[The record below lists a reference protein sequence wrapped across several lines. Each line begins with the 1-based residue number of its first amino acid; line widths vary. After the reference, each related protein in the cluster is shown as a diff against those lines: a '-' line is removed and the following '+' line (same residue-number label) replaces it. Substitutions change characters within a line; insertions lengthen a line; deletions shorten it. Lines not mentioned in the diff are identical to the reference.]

1 MGKNGPEAM
10 RIDHH
15 SVEDLLGPLNEVE
28 KKNAPSELF
37 TVGDVSLLA
46 NGARVSIVGTRR
58 ASREGLR
65 RAGRLAR
72 LLIERRIVVVSGLA
86 EGIDTA
92 AHRAAIDAGG
102 RTIAILGTPLDT
114 FYPAKNRS
122 LQELI
127 MREHL
132 AVSQFPPGFSGGRK
146 CFPMRN
152 RTMALISEATVIV
165 EAGEGS
171 GTLHQG
177 WEALRLGRPLFLME
191 SVTKAPDLSW
201 PAEMLGFGAEVL
213 SDQTLEFFF
222 ETLPEASRGERT
234 ELAF

>member
-1 MGKNGPEAM
+1 MSQGHSDAM
-10 RIDHH
+10 KVRRYG
-15 SVEDLLGPLNEVE
+15 VEELLGPLNAVE
-28 KKNAPSELF
+28 TRNAPEELF
-37 TVGDVSLLA
+37 VAGDTSLLA

-58 ASREGLR
+58 ASKEGLG
-65 RAGRLAR
+65 RAAR
-72 LLIERRIVVVSGLA
+72 LSRLLVENGKVVVSGLA

-92 AHRAAIDAGG
+92 AHQAAIDSGG
-102 RTIAILGTPLDT
+102 RTIASLGTPLDK
-114 FYPAKNRS
+114 FYPASNRN

-132 AVSQFPPGFSGGRK
+132 AVSQFAPGSSGGRR

-152 RTMALISEATVIV
+152 RTMALITEATVIV

-177 WEALRLGRPLFLME
+177 WEALRLGRLLFLME
-191 SVTKAPDLSW
+191 SVTKNRELSW
-201 PAEMLGFGAEVL
+201 PAEMLEYGAQIL
-213 SDQTLEFFF
+213 SDQTLEYFF
-222 ETLPEASRGERT
+222 ESLPEASRGERS